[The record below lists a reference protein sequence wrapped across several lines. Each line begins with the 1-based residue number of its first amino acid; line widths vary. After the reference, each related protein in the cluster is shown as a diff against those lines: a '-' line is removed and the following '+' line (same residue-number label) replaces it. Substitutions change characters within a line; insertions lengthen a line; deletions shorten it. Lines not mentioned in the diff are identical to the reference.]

1 MAKNKRVLYS
11 GVDGKKQLLSEKFG
25 RLSDAEYKA
34 LWKKHPIKKKGKNYV
49 KDKEWKS
56 I

>member
-1 MAKNKRVLYS
+1 MAKNKRVS
-11 GVDGKKQLLSEKFG
+11 QHGVGGKGEDFSRRFG
-25 RLSDAEYKA
+25 KLSDAEYKE

-49 KDKEWKS
+49 RDKEWKS